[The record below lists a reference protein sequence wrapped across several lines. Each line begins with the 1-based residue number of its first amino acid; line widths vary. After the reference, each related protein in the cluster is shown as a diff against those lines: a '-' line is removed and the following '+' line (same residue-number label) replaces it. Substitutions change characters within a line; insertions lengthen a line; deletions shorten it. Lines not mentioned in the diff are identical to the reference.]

1 MKVQKIQLDEERKI
15 IINLIMNTQYCK
27 EILPIVHPSYWATNY
42 ARTVSGWIESYYEEF
57 KVAPEKNIR
66 SIYQNKKSFVE
77 DDEEQDEIST
87 FLHSISK
94 QYENLEI
101 NNIDYE
107 IKNGIEYLG
116 LRSLEVA
123 KEAIDDAILNKDKD
137 KGEAVI
143 ANYKRVNKPLGNGI
157 SLLHDAEKITE
168 ILTSEDDIMFTFPGA
183 LGQVAGPACRGD
195 FISFLAPQKRGKS
208 WWLWYS
214 SELPMIYG
222 HKVVLFS
229 LEMPEKSVIK
239 RSWRSLVGQ
248 PIKDKLIKYP
258 RFENNEDGTF
268 SIDIEEIEK
277 KGIDVSQV
285 EYYQKKFKRRF
296 RRGDIRII
304 SRVGQL
310 TSVSDIDNELDNLE
324 HYENFIADVI
334 VIDYLDLLIP
344 EKGFKGEYRHQLDN
358 IWKGARRL
366 AEKRNCVVITAS
378 QTEKG
383 TFGKDISEGSASED
397 IRKISHI
404 TCGLALNQTKE
415 ERKNGIM
422 RVAQVVTREGE
433 TSYDQAV
440 VLQCLDIG
448 RPCIDSR
455 LRNEVIL
462 KKDAEDDKKDGYER
476 KKRD

>member
-1 MKVQKIQLDEERKI
+1 MKIQKIQLDDERKI
-15 IINLIMNTQYCK
+15 IINLIMDTQYCK
-27 EILPIVHPSYWATNY
+27 EILPLINPSYWATNY
-42 ARTVSGWIESYYEEF
+42 ARTVSGWIDEYYQEF
-57 KVAPEKNIR
+57 KVAPQKNIK
-66 SIYQNKKSFVE
+66 SIYRNKKTFIN

-87 FLHSISK
+87 FLQSISK
-94 QYENLEI
+94 QYENLTI

-116 LRSLEVA
+116 LRALEVA
-123 KEAIDDAILNKDKD
+123 KETIEDAILNKDKE

-143 ANYKRVNKPLGNGI
+143 SNFKRVAKPFGEGI
-157 SLLHDAEKITE
+157 SLLHDTEKIID
-168 ILTSEDDIMFTFPGA
+168 ILTNEDDVLFQFPGA
-183 LGQVAGPACRGD
+183 LGKVAGPMCRGD
-195 FISFLAPQKRGKS
+195 FLSFLAPQKRGKS
-208 WWLWYS
+208 WWLWFV
-214 SELPMIYG
+214 SEIAMIYG

-229 LEMPEKSVIK
+229 LEMPEKSVVK

-248 PIKDKLIKYP
+248 PIKDKLIKMP
-258 RFENNEDGTF
+258 KFEENDDGTF
-268 SIDIEEIEK
+268 CIEIEEIEK
-277 KGIDVSQV
+277 KGIDISKI
-285 EYYQKKFKRRF
+285 EEYQKKFRRRF
-296 RRGDIRII
+296 RKGDIRII
-304 SRVGQL
+304 SMPSG
-310 TSVSDIDNELDNLE
+310 SASISDIANQLDNLE
-324 HYENFIADVI
+324 HYENYMAEVV
-334 VIDYLDLLIP
+334 VIDYMDLLTP

-358 IWKGARRL
+358 IWKAGRRL
-366 AEKRNCVVITAS
+366 AMAKNILVVSAS

-383 TFGKDISEGSASED
+383 TFGKDIAEGSASED

-404 TCGLALNQTKE
+404 TSGLALNQTKE

-462 KKDAEDDKKDGYER
+462 RKDAEDDKKDGYER
-476 KKRD
+476 QKRD